1 MSTAIFVYILASA
14 ILASLVLI
22 LVLALGTN
30 EAAGE
35 KLSSYECGFEPFSN
49 ARDTFDITFYLV
61 GLLFLIF
68 DIEIAFLFPWAVLVL
83 SGSKALLWLIL
94 AFSFILIA
102 GFVLEMKL
110 GVLDWKWKAT
120 SWVVFQTCAVIKTS
134 SHRQSE

>member
-1 MSTAIFVYILASA
+1 MSTALFVYILASA
-14 ILASLVLI
+14 VLASLVIL

-30 EAAGE
+30 EAMEE

-68 DIEIAFLFPWAVLVL
+68 DVEIAFLFPWAVLVL
-83 SGSKALLWLIL
+83 EGSKSLLWAIF

-110 GVLDWKWKAT
+110 GVLDWKWKTT
-120 SWVVFQTCAVIKTS
+120 SRFSLIPSKVSINTLN
-134 SHRQSE
+134 